1 MPEICRFLGIII
13 TMYFDEHNPPHFHV
27 KYNDYQAVV
36 EIKTLN
42 LLAGKLP
49 ARVRGLI
56 EEWAEQHQDKLLEM
70 WETKEFE
77 KIPPLV

>member
-1 MPEICRFLGIII
+1 
-13 TMYFDEHNPPHFHV
+13 
-27 KYNDYQAVV
+27 
-36 EIKTLN
+36 